1 MKKILLLLL
10 GLTLFASCQKL
21 DDNGDL
27 GGNWKMLLLEDFE
40 RDTVIN
46 TRMDNRFWAIQ
57 LRLLQLTGE
66 IHGGKG
72 YFQHVG
78 DSLYVQMVYLPADC
92 KYYGL
97 YNPKDDRVE
106 VVHLDG
112 KKMILKSKYVK
123 LDFMRF

>member
-1 MKKILLLLL
+1 M
-10 GLTLFASCQKL
+10 
-21 DDNGDL
+21 
-27 GGNWKMLLLEDFE
+27 
-40 RDTVIN
+40 
-46 TRMDNRFWAIQ
+46 
-57 LRLLQLTGE
+57 QLTGGVA
-66 IHGGKG
+66 GGKG

-97 YNPKDDRVE
+97 YNPKDERFE